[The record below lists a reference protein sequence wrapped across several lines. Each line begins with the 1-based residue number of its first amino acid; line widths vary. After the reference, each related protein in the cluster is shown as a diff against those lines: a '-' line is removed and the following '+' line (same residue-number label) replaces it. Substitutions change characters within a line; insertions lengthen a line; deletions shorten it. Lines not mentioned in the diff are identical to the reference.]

1 MGEYRRTHQPLSECL
16 VWDWLDRRCGGLTG
30 GNSGPNKER
39 QGKNR
44 QHTKQQMCAGEW
56 PCLWQC
62 CDVNWDRD
70 GSNAWLPVVGVMWDD
85 ARKTR
90 KVGVGDWTQ
99 AFFSS
104 HSTPSLYL
112 SFSHM
117 YTHKHPQSVP
127 FHFPHSVNLICLTML
142 PPTFLCSLILSCPFS
157 IPFSLIFFPTPALS
171 SFPLQALSLSR
182 SAEQRA
188 WVWLHTSLQTTDK
201 NSVFSNCCRME
212 RWKRKRTRDGDKRI
226 KKKQETE
233 MLSCGHKL
241 TCIHYGH
248 EQQ

>member
-1 MGEYRRTHQPLSECL
+1 
-16 VWDWLDRRCGGLTG
+16 
-30 GNSGPNKER
+30 
-39 QGKNR
+39 
-44 QHTKQQMCAGEW
+44 MCAGEW

-90 KVGVGDWTQ
+90 KVGVGYWTQ

-157 IPFSLIFFPTPALS
+157 IPVSLIFFPTPALS

-201 NSVFSNCCRME
+201 NSVLVTAAG
-212 RWKRKRTRDGDKRI
+212 WRDGREREQEMGIRESKRN
-226 KKKQETE
+226 KRLKCSVVVTSLRERQ
-233 MLSCGHKL
+233 
-241 TCIHYGH
+241 
-248 EQQ
+248 